1 MKNLHQQVTNQILEA
16 VDAAGEWKPCW
27 VGAPSLPKN
36 AISGRRYN
44 GINILVLWCAAINR
58 GYSSSKWATYQQWQQ
73 LGGQVRKGERSTYAV
88 LYKTVA
94 SKDDS
99 DKSYGLARG
108 FNLFNASQIDGLQID
123 TSFDPRARHDWQ
135 KHEDADLIIER
146 TEAALKHKGHQPCY
160 VPALDEIWMP
170 EEHTFF
176 SAEGYYAT
184 AFHELGHWTGAK
196 HRLDRD
202 MSTRFKTRAYA
213 MEELV
218 AELASSFVMAE
229 LGMTSRLKDEAA
241 SYIKHWRD
249 AMREDNTAIFTAAAA
264 ASKAAD
270 FVLANSQPQ
279 QEQEAA

>member
-27 VGAPSLPKN
+27 VGAPSMPKN
-36 AISGRRYN
+36 YVTGRRYN
-44 GINILVLWCAAINR
+44 GVNILVLWCAAISK
-58 GYSSSKWATYQQWQQ
+58 GYRSSKWATYQQWQEAG
-73 LGGQVRKGERSTYAV
+73 LQVRKGERSTIAV

-94 SKDDS
+94 KKDDP
-99 DKSYGLARG
+99 DKSYGLARS
-108 FNLFNASQIDGLQID
+108 FNLFNACQVDGAVDMPAPQFVTTWEQHD
-123 TSFDPRARHDWQ
+123 AAERAIRMTG
-135 KHEDADLIIER
+135 ARL
-146 TEAALKHKGHQPCY
+146 LHKGHQPCY

-170 EEHTFF
+170 ERSLFAN
-176 SAEGYYAT
+176 SEGYYAT
-184 AFHELGHWTGAK
+184 AFHELAHWTGAK
-196 HRLDRD
+196 GRLDRD

-218 AELASSFVMAE
+218 AELASSFCMSE
-229 LGMTSRLKDEAA
+229 FEMTSRIKEEAA

-270 FVLANSQPQ
+270 FVLVNSQPQ